1 MKQKDQLWILK
12 KQQKRMGCRF
22 LFRRC

>member
-12 KQQKRMGCRF
+12 NQQKRMSYRF
-22 LFRRC
+22 LIRRC